1 MSSRGDAM
9 ETDVV
14 ERRRK
19 KQRPAKAPAVLR
31 GAYARVVS
39 LERATRDA
47 CRDARPPI
55 APPAL
60 RRPGDD
66 ATYLDFLRWTFVA
79 APEPLPRDADTTAAC
94 GMDEVIVRALGYH
107 FKTHPSPSNV
117 LCNGAQRKDPRRPG
131 GGANNRPA
139 DRSARRSSRERE
151 TREPTRADA
160 PRECRR
166 PLVAPDVDIVHESA
180 AIENLR
186 GDTWRT
192 YVERAGDQVAFHLLT
207 KASVFVVAN
216 QGGADGSFGAAG
228 YLQLCGKPVSV
239 AARARQ
245 MADARAAKKSRK
257 GATIARDDDVGKKDA
272 ADPSERKPN
281 KKTATIAR
289 EREVRALFFGDPG
302 SRPPRGRRGG
312 SRAETDRDPRGGK
325 RDDGGEEKR
334 GGGGAETREAR
345 ADSTPRSTPPLAR
358 RNVFVFGSEALPLT
372 SAAPSSAAAT
382 LLRRAS
388 GFVRGV
394 ITANPFM
401 RAKPATTARDSPPR
415 ERRAAVP
422 APGADGGVRFSRADD
437 DPEATEEPPIT
448 GAVSAIGVVS
458 ESAAVTVERAPN
470 VPQCATAAATRRRPP
485 RPSSWRRRQAA
496 KARAALA
503 AEVSAGATDKVGDAN
518 APSLV
523 SPSGADVAFDANDD
537 REDST
542 EIVPETPDA
551 SHDSGHGSFLPS
563 ARFPRRRAEPMT
575 SAFPS
580 AKKNAGHDADSDAD
594 SGAGWERLGAAA
606 DEEPMEDAGDPSD
619 DRSASARAAEDARR
633 AADEKRAR
641 LARARLEA
649 SGGAAESK
657 PGSVSFDASAFAH
670 KTSFARRPGLP
681 RGHILNVCGRGPRAA
696 RRLYAHVFA
705 GPETPRSSA
714 QKKNGSF
721 PAAATDV
728 FPFPDGFSVP
738 RVPARK
744 KPADARRVPRRDREA
759 LLPLLQ
765 LMLHRAR
772 RCPYGALL
780 DAHCPMP
787 AGVARR
793 LGGGRDAA
801 RPAISAHDR
810 FFDRLDETRDF
821 FVAGGAETARETT
834 AEVVDL
840 TKEEEDEELP
850 DDKADDA
857 ELDFGE
863 EVFFSSE
870 TAEDAASD
878 DAGRRARKNANDAE
892 SDPPSLLASFVP
904 PRAVASFLWAVIRRV
919 APRETLGGRRSRA
932 SLRNFLLRLT
942 SLRRSERCTLH
953 EAMRGARTSEFPWL
967 FGKRL
972 GNRASASSF
981 EDDEGSHPSR
991 RGNRQNGRTGPVTS
1005 YLARRR
1011 RLRRWFRFLLAELA
1025 VPLLRAHFYCTET
1038 EANRNRMFFYRKG
1051 VWARLTAAHLA
1062 ATTEDEGRETKTPVP
1077 KLLGSVPVDPAAA
1090 ATVAKKPYARL
1101 KKPSARYALQRHL
1114 LGFSRLRLLPKHS
1127 GLRPV
1132 AMLGRPAVAS
1142 FAPPGGRGGH
1152 GKRLF
1157 DKELRSSEKERPG
1170 SGRVSLAFRPVNAG
1184 LQSVFDVLRFESK
1197 RRPEVM
1203 GANVSDYHDVR
1214 ARLVPFI
1221 RRWRARQRRL
1231 VRERSREERTEPSDV
1246 AARGDDE
1253 KTKKKTRRAPARGG
1267 AVAGPAPVLERPFI
1281 VAADVKGAFD
1291 SIPLEA
1297 LERVAAAL
1305 VEAPAYDVRRLT
1317 RVTGGAGGVGVR
1329 AKTARHATRAYA
1341 GVGEEDA
1348 FFVASRDGKVSS
1360 ASSADS
1366 HKPPFGGVCIDLASP
1381 TRVHRAR
1388 VLELLHEHL
1397 RKNVVRSGGVYL
1409 LQKVGIPQGSVLST
1423 LLCGVFYAHLESAH
1437 GLRDGGGVPLR
1448 SETSTSTTSDG
1459 SATDGVLC
1467 RWTDDLLYV
1476 SASRAPAERFLRA
1489 ATRGFEEHGCVMN
1502 AGKTST
1508 NFDVGDETF
1517 GGDETGRETHIDRR
1531 VGRGEQSTG
1540 SRKCVAWCG
1549 LLIDSETLE
1558 CTVDYARYAGDRARE
1573 AVTTPGFAG
1582 GGGGIGDPY
1591 KHLGRKIIAYLR
1603 PKVFPLLY
1611 DRSVNSPLTAKL
1623 NVYQN
1628 FLMAAVKTHCYV
1640 AATTPRR
1647 PGRRSDEKNA
1657 NKTVPGPGPSAARVC
1672 AALAEGIA
1680 YMERA
1685 TCSRASGKGKKA
1697 RRRARAVARTHV
1709 RFLGLSAFLTT
1720 FSRKKTRHAGTIA
1733 ALRAALATP
1742 EMRAC
1747 ARRLKP
1753 VLDDSRNDVFGEI
1766 RF

>member
-9 ETDVV
+9 DTDVV

-139 DRSARRSSRERE
+139 DWSARRSSRERE

-192 YVERAGDQVAFHLLT
+192 YVERAGDQLAFHLLT
-207 KASVFVVAN
+207 KASVFVVVN
-216 QGGADGSFGAAG
+216 QGGADRSFGAAG

-257 GATIARDDDVGKKDA
+257 GATKAREDDVGKKDA
-272 ADPSERKPN
+272 ADPSERNPTR
-281 KKTATIAR
+281 KTATIAR

-312 SRAETDRDPRGGK
+312 SRAETDRDPRVGK
-325 RDDGGEEKR
+325 RDCGGEEKEKR

-345 ADSTPRSTPPLAR
+345 EAREDRGDSAPRLTPPLAQ
-358 RNVFVFGSEALPLT
+358 RNVFVSGSEALPLT

-415 ERRAAVP
+415 ETYAAVP

-437 DPEATEEPPIT
+437 DGSEATEEPPID
-448 GAVSAIGVVS
+448 GAVSGYAGVVS
-458 ESAAVTVERAPN
+458 ESAVVTEERAPN
-470 VPQCATAAATRRRPP
+470 VPQCATAECATRRRPP
-485 RPSSWRRRQAA
+485 RPSSWLRRRAA

-503 AEVSAGATDKVGDAN
+503 AEVSAGATDKVGDAHV
-518 APSLV
+518 PSLV
-523 SPSGADVAFDANDD
+523 SPSGADVALPSANANG
-537 REDST
+537 EDST

-563 ARFPRRRAEPMT
+563 ARFPRRRAEPST
-575 SAFPS
+575 RLGALPS
-580 AKKNAGHDADSDAD
+580 ANAGHDADSDAD

-606 DEEPMEDAGDPSD
+606 DEEPMECVGDPSD
-619 DRSASARAAEDARR
+619 DRSECARAAENARR

-641 LARARLEA
+641 LKRARLEA

-681 RGHILNVCGRGPRAA
+681 RGHILNVCGFGPRAA

-705 GPETPRSSA
+705 GPETPSRSSA
-714 QKKNGSF
+714 PKKNGSN
-721 PAAATDV
+721 AATDV
-728 FPFPDGFSVP
+728 FPDGFSVP
-738 RVPARK
+738 RARK
-744 KPADARRVPRRDREA
+744 KPTDARRVPRRDRESM
-759 LLPLLQ
+759 LPLLQ

-801 RPAISAHDR
+801 RPADAFDR
-810 FFDRLDETRDF
+810 FFNRLDETR
-821 FVAGGAETARETT
+821 GGAETARETT
-834 AEVVDL
+834 ARETTVTTVDL
-840 TKEEEDEELP
+840 TREEEDEELP
-850 DDKADDA
+850 DDADA
-857 ELDFGE
+857 LDFGE
-863 EVFFSSE
+863 EVSFSTE
-870 TAEDAASD
+870 AGEDAASD
-878 DAGRRARKNANDAE
+878 DAGCRETKRKMPRDANDAE

-972 GNRASASSF
+972 GTRAF
-981 EDDEGSHPSR
+981 EDDESVSSSSR
-991 RGNRQNGRTGPVTS
+991 RGNKSGRTGPVTS

-1011 RLRRWFRFLLAELA
+1011 RLRRWFRFLIDEVA

-1062 ATTEDEGRETKTPVP
+1062 ATTEDEAGETKTPLP
-1077 KLLGSVPVDPAAA
+1077 KRLASAPVDPAAA
-1090 ATVAKKPYARL
+1090 ATTNRKPYARL

-1142 FAPPGGRGGH
+1142 FAPPGGRN
-1152 GKRLF
+1152 GKSLGLEERQRGDTERQRG
-1157 DKELRSSEKERPG
+1157 DKKRP
-1170 SGRVSLAFRPVNAG
+1170 GRVSLAFRPVNAG

-1231 VRERSREERTEPSDV
+1231 ALERSWEARTEP
-1246 AARGDDE
+1246 RELNGDE
-1253 KTKKKTRRAPARGG
+1253 TKTKTKRAPANGG
-1267 AVAGPAPVLERPFI
+1267 VVAGPAPVVERPFI

-1305 VEAPAYDVRRLT
+1305 VEAPAYDVQRLT

-1329 AKTARHATRAYA
+1329 AKTARHATRAFSR
-1341 GVGEEDA
+1341 EEDA
-1348 FFVASRDGKVSS
+1348 NAYSDNSKVSS
-1360 ASSADS
+1360 
-1366 HKPPFGGVCIDLASP
+1366 GGVCIDLASP

-1437 GLRDGGGVPLR
+1437 GLRDGGGVR
-1448 SETSTSTTSDG
+1448 SNRDSSVVVSNEQE
-1459 SATDGVLC
+1459 TDGVLC

-1476 SASRAPAERFLRA
+1476 STARAPAERFLKA

-1508 NFDVGDETF
+1508 NFD
-1517 GGDETGRETHIDRR
+1517 
-1531 VGRGEQSTG
+1531 GRGEQVSG

-1582 GGGGIGDPY
+1582 GGGGVGDPY
-1591 KHLGRKIIAYLR
+1591 KHLGRKICAYLR
-1603 PKVFPLLY
+1603 PKAIPLLY

-1647 PGRRSDEKNA
+1647 PGRRSDEATGKNA
-1657 NKTVPGPGPSAARVC
+1657 KKNNGPGPGPSAARVC

-1709 RFLGLSAFLTT
+1709 RFLGLSAFLVT
-1720 FSRKKTRHAGTIA
+1720 FSRKKTRHAGTVA

-1747 ARRLKP
+1747 ARRLAP
-1753 VLDDSRNDVFGEI
+1753 VLEDPRNDVFGEI

>member
-9 ETDVV
+9 DTDVV

-139 DRSARRSSRERE
+139 DWSARRSSRERE

-160 PRECRR
+160 PRQCRR

-192 YVERAGDQVAFHLLT
+192 YVERAGDQLAFHLLT
-207 KASVFVVAN
+207 KASVFVVVN
-216 QGGADGSFGAAG
+216 QGGADRSFGAAG

-257 GATIARDDDVGKKDA
+257 GATIAREDDVGKKDA
-272 ADPSERKPN
+272 ADPSERNPTR
-281 KKTATIAR
+281 KTATIAR

-312 SRAETDRDPRGGK
+312 SRAETDRDPRVGK
-325 RDDGGEEKR
+325 RDCGGEEKEKR

-345 ADSTPRSTPPLAR
+345 EAREDRGDSAPRLTPPLAR
-358 RNVFVFGSEALPLT
+358 RNVFVSGSEALPLT

-415 ERRAAVP
+415 ETYAAVP

-437 DPEATEEPPIT
+437 DGSEATEEPPID
-448 GAVSAIGVVS
+448 GAVSGYAGVVS
-458 ESAAVTVERAPN
+458 ESAVVTEERAPN
-470 VPQCATAAATRRRPP
+470 VPQCATAECATRRRPP
-485 RPSSWRRRQAA
+485 RPSSWLRRRAA

-523 SPSGADVAFDANDD
+523 SPSGADVALPSANANG
-537 REDST
+537 EDST

-563 ARFPRRRAEPMT
+563 ARFPRRRAEPST
-575 SAFPS
+575 SLGALPS
-580 AKKNAGHDADSDAD
+580 ANAGHDADSDAD

-606 DEEPMEDAGDPSD
+606 DEEPMECVGDPSD
-619 DRSASARAAEDARR
+619 DRSECARAAENARR

-641 LARARLEA
+641 LKRARLEA

-681 RGHILNVCGRGPRAA
+681 RGHILNVCGFGPRAA

-705 GPETPRSSA
+705 GPETPSRSSA
-714 QKKNGSF
+714 PKKNGSN
-721 PAAATDV
+721 AAADV
-728 FPFPDGFSVP
+728 FPDGFSVP
-738 RVPARK
+738 RARK
-744 KPADARRVPRRDREA
+744 KPTDARRVPRRDRESM
-759 LLPLLQ
+759 LPLLQ

-801 RPAISAHDR
+801 RPADAFDR
-810 FFDRLDETRDF
+810 FFNRLDETR
-821 FVAGGAETARETT
+821 GGAETARETT
-834 AEVVDL
+834 ARETTVTTVDL
-840 TKEEEDEELP
+840 TREEEDEELP
-850 DDKADDA
+850 DDADA
-857 ELDFGE
+857 LDFGE
-863 EVFFSSE
+863 EVSFSTE
-870 TAEDAASD
+870 TGEDAASD
-878 DAGRRARKNANDAE
+878 DAGCRETKTKMPRDANDAE

-972 GNRASASSF
+972 GTRAF
-981 EDDEGSHPSR
+981 EDDESVSSSSR
-991 RGNRQNGRTGPVTS
+991 RGNKSGRTGPVTS

-1011 RLRRWFRFLLAELA
+1011 RLRRWFRFLIDEVA

-1062 ATTEDEGRETKTPVP
+1062 ATTEDEAGETKTPLP
-1077 KLLGSVPVDPAAA
+1077 KRLASAPVDPAAA
-1090 ATVAKKPYARL
+1090 ATTNRKPYARL

-1142 FAPPGGRGGH
+1142 FAPPGGRN
-1152 GKRLF
+1152 GKSLSLEERQRGDTERQRG
-1157 DKELRSSEKERPG
+1157 DKKRP
-1170 SGRVSLAFRPVNAG
+1170 GRVSLAFRPVNAG

-1231 VRERSREERTEPSDV
+1231 ALERTWETRTEP
-1246 AARGDDE
+1246 RELNGDE
-1253 KTKKKTRRAPARGG
+1253 TKTKTKRAPANGG
-1267 AVAGPAPVLERPFI
+1267 VVAGPAPVVERPFI

-1305 VEAPAYDVRRLT
+1305 VEAPAYDVQRLT

-1329 AKTARHATRAYA
+1329 AKTARHATRAFSR
-1341 GVGEEDA
+1341 EEDA
-1348 FFVASRDGKVSS
+1348 NASRDNSKVSS
-1360 ASSADS
+1360 
-1366 HKPPFGGVCIDLASP
+1366 GGVCIDLASP

-1437 GLRDGGGVPLR
+1437 GLRDGGGVR
-1448 SETSTSTTSDG
+1448 SRDSENVSVSNEQE
-1459 SATDGVLC
+1459 TDGVLC

-1476 SASRAPAERFLRA
+1476 SASRAPAERFLKA

-1508 NFDVGDETF
+1508 NFD
-1517 GGDETGRETHIDRR
+1517 
-1531 VGRGEQSTG
+1531 GRGEQLFWVSKV
-1540 SRKCVAWCG
+1540 RG
-1549 LLIDSETLE
+1549 LVRLAHRL
-1558 CTVDYARYAGDRARE
+1558 GDFGVHGGLRALRRRPRARSRDD
-1573 AVTTPGFAG
+1573 AR
-1582 GGGGIGDPY
+1582 
-1591 KHLGRKIIAYLR
+1591 LCGRRRRRRGPVQTLR
-1603 PKVFPLLY
+1603 PENMRVPAPEGYPAALRPLREQPADGEAERVPELPHGRRQDPLLRRG
-1611 DRSVNSPLTAKL
+1611 DDAAAARAAK
-1623 NVYQN
+1623 
-1628 FLMAAVKTHCYV
+1628 
-1640 AATTPRR
+1640 
-1647 PGRRSDEKNA
+1647 RRSD
-1657 NKTVPGPGPSAARVC
+1657 
-1672 AALAEGIA
+1672 
-1680 YMERA
+1680 
-1685 TCSRASGKGKKA
+1685 GKK
-1697 RRRARAVARTHV
+1697 RE
-1709 RFLGLSAFLTT
+1709 
-1720 FSRKKTRHAGTIA
+1720 KK
-1733 ALRAALATP
+1733 
-1742 EMRAC
+1742 
-1747 ARRLKP
+1747 
-1753 VLDDSRNDVFGEI
+1753 
-1766 RF
+1766 